1 MRKGEEDRGAYKSHY
16 QILFWIFPFPKSF
29 FFFFFPIRGTQYCC
43 LVTKS
48 CLALL

>member
-29 FFFFFPIRGTQYCC
+29 FFFF
-43 LVTKS
+43 S
-48 CLALL
+48 LLGVLSIVVIV